1 MQIKLWR
8 KLLEFCR
15 VRLVF
20 PPPVSIFGSFQV
32 FISSSSFQ
40 VCVIVKVY

>member
-1 MQIKLWR
+1 M
-8 KLLEFCR
+8 LEFCR

-32 FISSSSFQ
+32 FISSFVPG
-40 VCVIVKVY
+40 VCNL